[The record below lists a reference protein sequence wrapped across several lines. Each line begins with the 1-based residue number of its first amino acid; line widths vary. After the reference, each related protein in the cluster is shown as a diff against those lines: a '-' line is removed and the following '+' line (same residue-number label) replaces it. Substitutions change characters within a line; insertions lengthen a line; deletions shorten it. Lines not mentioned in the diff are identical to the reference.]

1 MFFQKNLITKLC
13 TFLKTVSWNPILQAR
28 RYQEIT
34 TPHVIMT
41 AMAMMD
47 KTTTTIW
54 RFMIIKLNIIVIL
67 WVMSMCSNQRTEARH
82 DISRRRLSEPLLGR
96 IVQTLCTTARQ
107 HPGAFLS
114 TRRVDHQ
121 LDISWPLSHQPHM
134 RVSAPVS
141 NATERVHYFA
151 E

>member
-1 MFFQKNLITKLC
+1 
-13 TFLKTVSWNPILQAR
+13 
-28 RYQEIT
+28 
-34 TPHVIMT
+34 MT

-96 IVQTLCTTARQ
+96 IVQTLCTAARQ
-107 HPGAFLS
+107 HPGASLS

-121 LDISWPLSHQPHM
+121 LDINWPVSHQPHM

-151 E
+151 ECHYLFCVRSNVPLHSELKTPYNCRARLVKHLFRLL